1 MSANWDHP
9 KPFILTESVRTEHI
23 DALAHT
29 NNAQY
34 VNWCMAAAWAHT
46 TALGLGADTYRRLD
60 RAMALTRAE
69 YDYLKATHVGDTL
82 LVGTWITDWNR
93 RLTMTREVQIVNR
106 TSSMTVLRARLQF
119 VCIEISS
126 GKPRRPPPEFVAGYE
141 PALVNP

>member
-1 MSANWDHP
+1 MSTDWDHP
-9 KPFILTESVRTEHI
+9 QPFVITESVLPEHI

-46 TALGLGADTYRRLD
+46 TALGLGADSYQRLN

-82 LVGTWITDWNR
+82 LVGTWITDWDR
-93 RLTMTREVQIVNR
+93 RLTMNREVQMIESASG
-106 TSSMTVLRARLQF
+106 TTVLRARLQF

-126 GKPRRPPPEFVAGYE
+126 GKPRRPPAEFVAGYG
-141 PALVNP
+141 PALLNP